1 MKRTVLFGLLV
12 GGIMGLI
19 FLGSMFSG
27 STFFYSKPS
36 MALLYSLGFPMI
48 FMIIGGIR
56 ERKLKGGFMTYGEA
70 LKTCYVIFIVVSIT
84 TTVLGLIYHNVID
97 RDYFSRHKETIIQSA
112 EETMRSMGN
121 MLGQSET
128 EILQLLDDTAEQR
141 EKQVMDQEKAF
152 RDPLKILQSLLIFAI
167 FGIIPA
173 LIAALIVRKN
183 PKPET
188 T

>member
-1 MKRTVLFGLLV
+1 MKRTVLFGLLAGV
-12 GGIMGLI
+12 IMGLI
-19 FLGSMFSG
+19 SFGILFSG
-27 STFFYSKPS
+27 STILFTKQSIAWLF
-36 MALLYSLGFPMI
+36 SLGLPMI

-70 LKTCYVIFIVVSIT
+70 LKICYVIFFVAIVTS
-84 TTVLGLIYHNVID
+84 TVFGLIYHNVID
-97 RDYFSRHKETIIQSA
+97 RDYFNRHKETMMQSA

-141 EKQVMDQEKAF
+141 EKQVMDQEKAIREPRMIF
-152 RDPLKILQSLLIFAI
+152 LGLLMIGI

>member
-1 MKRTVLFGLLV
+1 MKSTVLFGFLAGV
-12 GGIMGLI
+12 IMGLI
-19 FLGSMFSG
+19 SLGILFSG
-27 STFFYSKPS
+27 STI
-36 MALLYSLGFPMI
+36 LYTKQSIAWLFSLGLPMI

-70 LKTCYVIFIVVSIT
+70 LKTCYVILLVAIVTS
-84 TTVLGLIYHNVID
+84 TVFGLIYHNVID
-97 RDYFSRHKETIIQSA
+97 RDYFSRHKETMMQGA
-112 EETMRSMGN
+112 EETMRSMGK

-141 EKQVMDQEKAF
+141 EKQFMDQERAF
-152 RDPLKILQSLLIFAI
+152 RDPLMILQSLLIFAI
-167 FGIIPA
+167 FGIILA
-173 LIAALIVRKN
+173 LIAALLVRKN